1 MASSKNGSTPGRPGG
16 AGGTEGAPTVT
27 FTPTDDAEGSSK
39 GSSRTS
45 SKGTST
51 GSATTAGSAGSANG
65 AGASGAARSG
75 SNSGTRRTG
84 AARTGGSAKSGGTA
98 SGGATS
104 PQRTGAARTGSAASA
119 SSANTRGTGSANRG
133 ASRSPA
139 KATAKA
145 PARSGGPRRIRLTLS
160 RIDPFSVM
168 KMSFLIAIAVG
179 IATVVAV
186 AVLWN
191 LVEVIGIWDKIDEIG
206 RDLNN
211 DKPLPFMEYFKFSKM
226 ISYATIAAVVDI
238 VIITAL
244 GTLLAFLYNIVAALL
259 GGLKMTFTDE

>member
-1 MASSKNGSTPGRPGG
+1 MASSKNGSTGARPGG
-16 AGGTEGAPTVT
+16 SGSSKETPTAT
-27 FTPTDDAEGSSK
+27 FTPTDDTTDSGSPSERSK
-39 GSSRTS
+39 GSDSSR
-45 SKGTST
+45 GTS
-51 GSATTAGSAGSANG
+51 
-65 AGASGAARSG
+65 
-75 SNSGTRRTG
+75 
-84 AARTGGSAKSGGTA
+84 RTGGSGSGSSSRTGTSS
-98 SGGATS
+98 SGGAGGSAARSTGAKS
-104 PQRTGAARTGSAASA
+104 TGAARTGSSGAPSR
-119 SSANTRGTGSANRG
+119 SQSSANRG

-139 KATAKA
+139 KTATA
-145 PARSGGPRRIRLTLS
+145 PSPTARTGPRRIRLTLS

-168 KMSFLIAIAVG
+168 KMAFLISIAVG

-211 DKPLPFMEYFKFSKM
+211 DKPLPFMDYFKFSKM

>member
-27 FTPTDDAEGSSK
+27 FTPTDDAEGSAK
-39 GSSRTS
+39 GA
-45 SKGTST
+45 ST
-51 GSATTAGSAGSANG
+51 GSATTASSAGSADP
-65 AGASGAARSG
+65 AGG
-75 SNSGTRRTG
+75 S
-84 AARTGGSAKSGGTA
+84 RTGGAKA
-98 SGGATS
+98 GGAKNANTS
-104 PQRTGAARTGSAASA
+104 AQRTGAQRTGSATSA
-119 SSANTRGTGSANRG
+119 SSANPRGTGSATGANRG

-145 PARSGGPRRIRLTLS
+145 PTRSGGPRRIRLTLS